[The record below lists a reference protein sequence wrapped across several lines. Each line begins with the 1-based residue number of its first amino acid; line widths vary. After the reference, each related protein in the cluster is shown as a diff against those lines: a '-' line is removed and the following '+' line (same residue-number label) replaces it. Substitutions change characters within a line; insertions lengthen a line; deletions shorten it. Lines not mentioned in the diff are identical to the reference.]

1 MAPPHHHAMSDEA
14 EILNL
19 DDLQDDDMDHNIG
32 EENELDEQPYGQ
44 EDDVDAEEEADRL
57 QAEETVL
64 NNHLEC
70 VKQEAYLIT
79 VEGEIITKLENAM
92 MNDEQYDMAAYLE
105 SAEEIARKKLA
116 MYSELLRNI
125 GTFKQEFMHGQQQ
138 LGDYDLDVP
147 KDLMKMP

>member
-1 MAPPHHHAMSDEA
+1 MDED
-14 EILNL
+14 EDMLKVEDLHEEEMDERIGDGVEGGRPDL
-19 DDLQDDDMDHNIG
+19 D
-32 EENELDEQPYGQ
+32 PYGREFPD
-44 EDDVDAEEEADRL
+44 EDDADEDADRL

-92 MNDEQYDMAAYLE
+92 MNDEQYDMGAYLT

-116 MYSELLRNI
+116 MYSELLNNI
-125 GTFKQEFMHGQQQ
+125 SSFKSDFMSEREQHQA
-138 LGDYDLDVP
+138 VP
-147 KDLMKMP
+147 R

>member
-1 MAPPHHHAMSDEA
+1 MDE
-14 EILNL
+14 I
-19 DDLQDDDMDHNIG
+19 DDM
-32 EENELDEQPYGQ
+32 GQ
-44 EDDVDAEEEADRL
+44 GLTADVLEADEEADRL

-116 MYSELLRNI
+116 MYSELLTNI
-125 GTFKQEFMHGQQQ
+125 GRFKHEFMQ
-138 LGDYDLDVP
+138 
-147 KDLMKMP
+147 

>member
-1 MAPPHHHAMSDEA
+1 M
-14 EILNL
+14 I
-19 DDLQDDDMDHNIG
+19 
-32 EENELDEQPYGQ
+32 GQ
-44 EDDVDAEEEADRL
+44 EDEDEEAERL

-92 MNDEQYDMAAYLE
+92 MNDEIYDMGGYLE

-116 MYSELLRNI
+116 MYSELLENI
-125 GTFKQEFMHGQQQ
+125 GTFKTSYMQQKHHPAQEVN
-138 LGDYDLDVP
+138 VP
-147 KDLMKMP
+147 REFIKL

>member
-1 MAPPHHHAMSDEA
+1 MRLEDLEQ
-14 EILNL
+14 EEL
-19 DDLQDDDMDHNIG
+19 DDQIG
-32 EENELDEQPYGQ
+32 EENQSYGNQ
-44 EDDVDAEEEADRL
+44 EEEEEAERL

-92 MNDEQYDMAAYLE
+92 MNDEQYDMGGYLE

-116 MYSELLRNI
+116 MYSELLNNI
-125 GTFKQEFMHGQQQ
+125 SSFKKNFGEKDKAG
-138 LGDYDLDVP
+138 VP
-147 KDLMKMP
+147 VRVPRDLMQLSSGKK

>member
-1 MAPPHHHAMSDEA
+1 MAPPQHAVEDGLFHLDE
-14 EILNL
+14 LN
-19 DDLQDDDMDHNIG
+19 DEEMDNHIG
-32 EENELDEQPYGQ
+32 EENEHDDLYGDEA
-44 EDDVDAEEEADRL
+44 EDDADRL
-57 QAEETVL
+57 QAEENVL

-116 MYSELLRNI
+116 MYSELLNNI
-125 GTFKQEFMHGQQQ
+125 SNFKSEFMGQSAHHQ
-138 LGDYDLDVP
+138 P
-147 KDLMKMP
+147 S

>member
-1 MAPPHHHAMSDEA
+1 MND
-14 EILNL
+14 
-19 DDLQDDDMDHNIG
+19 NIG
-32 EENELDEQPYGQ
+32 EENGLGEQQPYGQ
-44 EDDVDAEEEADRL
+44 EDEVDAEEEADRL

-105 SAEEIARKKLA
+105 SAEEIARKKLT

-125 GTFKQEFMHGQQQ
+125 GNFKHDFMNGGQQ
-138 LGDYDLDVP
+138 
-147 KDLMKMP
+147 